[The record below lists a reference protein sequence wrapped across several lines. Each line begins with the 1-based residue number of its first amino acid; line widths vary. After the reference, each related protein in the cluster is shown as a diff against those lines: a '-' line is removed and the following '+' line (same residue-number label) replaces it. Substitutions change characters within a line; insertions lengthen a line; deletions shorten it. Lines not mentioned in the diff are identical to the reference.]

1 MNIYFGAIAEKTR
14 APVAWLKTCAP
25 KKSPIHSTRA
35 RACFHLHPRSPPA
48 LSTASQSSHPLCACF
63 RLHPRPP
70 LGASGMRLQPWMHD
84 PAWPSTGC
92 VSRAAA
98 YKFFHPPA
106 PSTTFPTSIHTSSV
120 QSPEAPSGV
129 HQLPSD
135 RKSVKTPSGCQIR
148 GAQVCKST

>member
-84 PAWPSTGC
+84 PALDAW
-92 VSRAAA
+92 AAPPPTSSSIHQL
-98 YKFFHPPA
+98 HPQLSLHPFTPA
-106 PSTTFPTSIHTSSV
+106 PSSHLKLRPASTSFRPTAN
-120 QSPEAPSGV
+120 PWKA
-129 HQLPSD
+129 
-135 RKSVKTPSGCQIR
+135 PSGCQIR